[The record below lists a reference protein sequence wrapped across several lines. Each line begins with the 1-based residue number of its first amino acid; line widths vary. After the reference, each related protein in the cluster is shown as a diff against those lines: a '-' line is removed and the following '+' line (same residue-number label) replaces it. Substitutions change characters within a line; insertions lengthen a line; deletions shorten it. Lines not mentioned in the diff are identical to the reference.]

1 VTVGPGVHNLTA
13 AEYHSDPVE
22 GGSLSSTGAR
32 KILDTCPAKFR
43 HWQLEGEERKTV
55 WDEGSAAH
63 QLVLGAGP
71 KLIKITGTGKGGPDA
86 WQNDYDKTKV
96 ARARAAGAIPLKP
109 RQWDM
114 VHGMAAALS
123 RHKLASALL
132 SADQGV
138 AEQTIVWQ
146 DQQTGVMCRALLDQ
160 LRHPA
165 PAGQPFF
172 VPDYKTAESAHPDKV
187 ARSLGDWG
195 YHLQGWFYRQACIAA
210 GRGPDV
216 RFALVVQE
224 KSAPYLVSVC
234 FPDRE
239 AIEAGGLLARDALN
253 QYAECVESGK
263 WPGYAD
269 EGVPVSL
276 PPWELQKAGVG
287 EW

>member
-1 VTVGPGVHNLTA
+1 MTVGPGVHNLTA
-13 AEYHSDPVE
+13 AEYHADPVE

-32 KILDTCPAKFR
+32 RILDTCPAKFR
-43 HWQLEGEERKTV
+43 HWQLEGEERRTV
-55 WDEGSAAH
+55 WDEGTAAH

-71 KLIKITGTGKGGPDA
+71 ELVKVPGTGAGGENEWRNA
-86 WQNDYDKTKV
+86 ADKEKV
-96 ARARAAGAIPLKP
+96 AEARLSGAIPLKP

-114 VHGMAAALS
+114 VHGMAAALA

-146 DQQTGVMCRALLDQ
+146 DPQTGVMCRALLDQ

-172 VPDYKTAESAHPDKV
+172 VPDYKTAESAHPDRV

-195 YHLQGWFYRQACIAA
+195 YHVQGWWYEQAVKAA

-216 RFALVVQE
+216 RFSLVVQE

-239 AIEAGGLLARDALN
+239 AIQAGGMLARDAIN
-253 QYAECVESGK
+253 QYAECVERGV
-263 WPGYAD
+263 WPGYS
-269 EGVPVSL
+269 EQGVPVSL
-276 PPWELQKAGVG
+276 PPWELQRAGVG